1 MHFASKNHLRSN
13 KPCRM
18 ISLRQMRLQ
27 LPWIDILTRKHRGW
41 GYVLSSYPV
50 RREALSRAS
59 KLESSPNPAHSGL
72 SAPDD
77 RQTHFREL
85 GQTLVGFLRRRFVIY
100 SGDERIAISASSLT
114 GVP

>member
-1 MHFASKNHLRSN
+1 
-13 KPCRM
+13 
-18 ISLRQMRLQ
+18 
-27 LPWIDILTRKHRGW
+27 
-41 GYVLSSYPV
+41 
-50 RREALSRAS
+50 
-59 KLESSPNPAHSGL
+59 L

-114 GVP
+114 GVL